1 MAVQISDQERKLLDL
16 VAKGEAIQGTD
27 PYASLW
33 PSTADPMIPQ
43 YTIAQIYQYQ
53 LDRKAAGF
61 ESEAIGR
68 YQFLKGTLER
78 AVGIAKLPTTTKFS
92 PDVQDYL
99 IITILKAARKLDQ
112 WKSGSISDT
121 DFQVQLAL
129 EFASVPVPYAIP
141 KGGIVSEIP
150 GKRRPVPRINIVKGQ
165 SMYER
170 PAGEKVLNKA
180 HHNADIFLF
189 NLADIR
195 NGGAGN
201 LTTVDIENGSA
212 PYQPTGISP
221 RTQAEIAAGGGQR
234 VFGGS
239 SGFQPLPNSSLPAVG
254 DPYAYKLINA
264 LDNRYDFRTG
274 EKIRD
279 LLINGVNPVAN
290 SGTLSN
296 NGRPPVTDIGAQPLS
311 IEQLNKAV
319 ENRVAQ
325 VGDIVTGAKTIM
337 TPDGP
342 KTVTQQYK
350 VVETPDGPKLSNYTA
365 PSQTAASSASI
376 TAPKVQT
383 VTTTPRGFIRP
394 SDAQR

>member
-1 MAVQISDQERKLLDL
+1 MAIQISDQEKKILDL
-16 VAKGEAIQGTD
+16 VAKGEAVQGAD
-27 PYASLW
+27 PYSSLW
-33 PSTADPMIPQ
+33 PSTSDPMIPQ
-43 YTIAQIYQYQ
+43 YTLAQIDQYQ
-53 LDRKAAGF
+53 TDRIRAGF
-61 ESEAIGR
+61 KSSAIGR
-68 YQFLKGTLER
+68 YQFIRSTLREVVVLSGLPGTIR
-78 AVGIAKLPTTTKFS
+78 FS

-99 IITILKAARKLDQ
+99 IILRLKDLRKLDQ
-112 WKSGSISDT
+112 WKSGSISDL
-121 DFQVQLAL
+121 DFQLELAR
-129 EFASVPVPYAIP
+129 EFASVPVPYNVQGAN
-141 KGGIVSEIP
+141 GFVS
-150 GKRRPVPRINIVKGQ
+150 KGQ
-165 SMYER
+165 SYYS
-170 PAGEKVLNKA
+170 GDGLNSSG
-180 HHNADIFLF
+180 HNADVFSY
-189 NLADIR
+189 NVADIR
-195 NGGAGN
+195 NGGPGN
-201 LTTVDIENGSA
+201 LSTVDIENGSA
-212 PYQPTGISP
+212 PYQPTGVSP
-221 RTQAEIAAGGGQR
+221 RIQAELAAGGGQR

-239 SGFQPLPNSSLPAVG
+239 AGFQPLPNSSLPAVG

>member
-1 MAVQISDQERKLLDL
+1 MAIQISDQEKKILDL
-16 VAKGEAIQGTD
+16 VAKGEAVQGAD
-27 PYASLW
+27 PYSSLW
-33 PSTADPMIPQ
+33 PSTSDPMIPQ
-43 YTIAQIYQYQ
+43 YTLAQIDQYQ
-53 LDRKAAGF
+53 TDRIRAGF
-61 ESEAIGR
+61 KSSAIGR
-68 YQFLKGTLER
+68 YQFIRSTLREVVVLSGLPGTIR
-78 AVGIAKLPTTTKFS
+78 FS

-99 IITILKAARKLDQ
+99 IILRLKDLRKLDQ
-112 WKSGSISDT
+112 WKSGSISDL
-121 DFQVQLAL
+121 DFQLELAR
-129 EFASVPVPYAIP
+129 EFASVPVPYNVQ
-141 KGGIVSEIP
+141 GENGFVS
-150 GKRRPVPRINIVKGQ
+150 KGQ
-165 SMYER
+165 SYYS
-170 PAGEKVLNKA
+170 GDGLNSSG
-180 HHNADIFLF
+180 HNADVFSY
-189 NLADIR
+189 NVADIR
-195 NGGAGN
+195 NGGPGN
-201 LTTVDIENGSA
+201 LSTVDIENGSA
-212 PYQPTGISP
+212 PYQPTGVSP
-221 RTQAEIAAGGGQR
+221 RIQAELAAGGGQR

-239 SGFQPLPNSSLPAVG
+239 AGFQPLPNSSLPAVG

>member
-1 MAVQISDQERKLLDL
+1 MAIQISDQEKKILDL
-16 VAKGEAIQGTD
+16 VAKGEAVQGAD
-27 PYASLW
+27 PYSSLW
-33 PSTADPMIPQ
+33 PSTSDPMIPQ
-43 YTIAQIYQYQ
+43 YTLAQIDQYQ
-53 LDRKAAGF
+53 TDRIRAGF
-61 ESEAIGR
+61 KSSAIGR
-68 YQFLKGTLER
+68 YQFIRSTLREVVVLSGLPGTIR
-78 AVGIAKLPTTTKFS
+78 FS

-99 IITILKAARKLDQ
+99 IILRLKDLRKLDQ
-112 WKSGSISDT
+112 WKSGSISDL
-121 DFQVQLAL
+121 DFQLELAK
-129 EFASVPVPYAIP
+129 EFASVPVPYNLQGAN
-141 KGGIVSEIP
+141 GFVS
-150 GKRRPVPRINIVKGQ
+150 KGQ
-165 SMYER
+165 SYYS
-170 PAGEKVLNKA
+170 GDGLNSSG
-180 HHNADIFLF
+180 HNADVFSY
-189 NLADIR
+189 NVADIR
-195 NGGAGN
+195 NGGPGN
-201 LTTVDIENGSA
+201 LSTVDIENGSA
-212 PYQPTGISP
+212 PYQPTGVSP
-221 RTQAEIAAGGGQR
+221 RIQAELAAGGGQR

-239 SGFQPLPNSSLPAVG
+239 AGFQPLPNSSLPAVG